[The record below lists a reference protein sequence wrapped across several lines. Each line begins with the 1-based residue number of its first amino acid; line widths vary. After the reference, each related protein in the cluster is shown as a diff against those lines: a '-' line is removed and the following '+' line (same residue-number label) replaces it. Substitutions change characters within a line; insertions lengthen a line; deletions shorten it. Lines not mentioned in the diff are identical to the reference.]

1 MSRLVL
7 GNHGRGRVSLL
18 ILYRL
23 SVLSNSCGRVGSSSS
38 KSVLHE
44 LGMSYLL
51 DSLAHLRIELADRRE
66 IISLLR
72 MP

>member
-7 GNHGRGRVSLL
+7 GNHGRGRVTLL
-18 ILYRL
+18 ILDWL
-23 SVLSNSCGRVGSSSS
+23 SVLSNSCGGVGGSCR

-44 LGMSYLL
+44 LGMCYLL
-51 DSLAHLRIELADRRE
+51 DSWTHLRVKLADCRE